1 MRIDDAVKEV
11 RRLIWAVDLDHR
23 QIIAIA
29 VVCDALDGHRIASV
43 PGEVLDQ
50 VTPSE

>member
-29 VVCDALDGHRIASV
+29 IVCDALDGHRIASV
-43 PGEVLDQ
+43 QGEVSDQ